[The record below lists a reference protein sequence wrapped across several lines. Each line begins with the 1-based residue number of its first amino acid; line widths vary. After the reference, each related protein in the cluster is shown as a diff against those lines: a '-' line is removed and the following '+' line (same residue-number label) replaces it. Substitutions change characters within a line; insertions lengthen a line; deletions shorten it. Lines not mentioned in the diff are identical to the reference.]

1 MLRNPL
7 LQLVVA
13 LAIVFVA
20 GAFAGGA
27 LFEALTHVGA
37 TLFVRL
43 SLGIAACCF
52 LGFALTLFR
61 LLRGLPPID
70 LAMPSVLSPA
80 AGLVV
85 AIAAA
90 VLIATTVFR

>member
-1 MLRNPL
+1 MFLIG
-7 LQLVVA
+7 V
-13 LAIVFVA
+13 
-20 GAFAGGA
+20 FAGGA
-27 LFEALTHVGA
+27 IFEALTQVGA
-37 TLFVRL
+37 SLFVRL

-52 LGFALTLFR
+52 LGFVATLVR
-61 LLRGLPPID
+61 MLRGLPPVD
-70 LAMPSVLSPA
+70 LAMPSAVSPL